1 MRCYPPDLKT
11 TTRRMILTAIH
22 IKWVNPIYKL
32 FYIKIKIKIKET
44 YIKLN
49 PKYCS
54 KRKKK
59 SKFLS
64 LPLTNFLDLC
74 EFSSSRHPP
83 LVLNSA
89 SSHPLLHLLR
99 ILNERVTQR

>member
-1 MRCYPPDLKT
+1 MGCYPPDLKT
-11 TTRRMILTAIH
+11 TTGRMILTAIH
-22 IKWVNPIYKL
+22 IKWVNPNYKL

-54 KRKKK
+54 KRKTNPNF
-59 SKFLS
+59 SVLLS
-64 LPLTNFLDLC
+64 HKLSRSVRVLIL
-74 EFSSSRHPP
+74 SSSRHPP

-89 SSHPLLHLLR
+89 SSPPP
-99 ILNERVTQR
+99 TSYSQ